1 MTCHILWFSVCRD
14 LDLASM
20 EAMSVLLVNL
30 PLQPEEGDAGD
41 IMEAK
46 SNLFLK

>member
-1 MTCHILWFSVCRD
+1 
-14 LDLASM
+14 M